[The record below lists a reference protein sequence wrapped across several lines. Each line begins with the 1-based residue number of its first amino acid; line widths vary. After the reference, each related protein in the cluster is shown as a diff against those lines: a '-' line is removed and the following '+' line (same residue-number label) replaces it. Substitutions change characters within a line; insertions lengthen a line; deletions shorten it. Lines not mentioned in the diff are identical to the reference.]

1 MTSLAIAIWV
11 TVYTLQLYP
20 QGDDVLVGSGEKA
33 PEGEPEKN
41 YEKTSKQQ
49 FIIEQ
54 GLVAYFGIVL
64 YPFFYFQVRMF
75 VNYNKDYEYSKWN
88 SMKIKNW
95 FTTLNWMMLNVFKQ

>member
-41 YEKTSKQQ
+41 YEKTSKQ
-49 FIIEQ
+49 
-54 GLVAYFGIVL
+54 
-64 YPFFYFQVRMF
+64 
-75 VNYNKDYEYSKWN
+75 
-88 SMKIKNW
+88 
-95 FTTLNWMMLNVFKQ
+95 